1 MYDFPVFLSLSDMP
15 VVIIGGGKIAF
26 RKAVKLEPSGADI
39 TVVAPEFHADFE
51 QWAPGK
57 KITMIKDKARPEHIS
72 GAFLIIS
79 ASGSREAINML
90 KAHHSPN
97 QLINGADD
105 KTFGNTAFP
114 AVLKEK
120 EFHIAVSTGGRSPR
134 LAKAI
139 KNHLHSIKNQLRHL

>member
-1 MYDFPVFLSLSDMP
+1 MYDFPVFLSLTEMP

-26 RKAVKLEPSGADI
+26 RKAVKIEESGADI
-39 TVVAPEFHADFE
+39 TVVAPEFHIDFD
-51 QWAPGK
+51 QWMQEKNIK
-57 KITMIKDKARPEHIS
+57 KIKDKARPEYIE

-79 ASGSREAINML
+79 ASGSTEAKEMI
-90 KAHHSPN
+90 KTYHRPN

-114 AVLKEK
+114 AVIKEK
-120 EFHIAVSTGGRSPR
+120 EFQIAVSTGGRSPR

-139 KNHLHSIKNQLRHL
+139 KNYLASIKNQLRHL